1 MNTKMKLKNILTIS
15 LVVLL
20 SACTHPNNDV
30 PIQSNGDGYDNQYY
44 QNPPITTTDALTVGA
59 VGVATGY
66 AVGKYANK
74 PRYSNP
80 RTVYG
85 KPKASYGKPV
95 VVVNKHYYQTKPR
108 VRVSRYRRK

>member
-1 MNTKMKLKNILTIS
+1 MNIKMKLKHLLTTS
-15 LVVLL
+15 LAVLL

-44 QNPPITTTDALTVGA
+44 QNPPTNSPITNTEALAVGA

-74 PRYSNP
+74 PRYS
-80 RTVYG
+80 
-85 KPKASYGKPV
+85 KPNTSYSKPV
-95 VVVNKHYYQTKPR
+95 VVVNKYYQSKPK
-108 VRVSRYRRK
+108 VRVSRYKRK

>member
-1 MNTKMKLKNILTIS
+1 MNTKMKLKNIITIS

-44 QNPPITTTDALTVGA
+44 QNPPITTADALTVGA

-66 AVGKYANK
+66 ALAKQANK
-74 PRYSNP
+74 PRYS
-80 RTVYG
+80 
-85 KPKASYGKPV
+85 KPNTSYGKPV
-95 VVVNKHYYQTKPR
+95 VVVNKHYYQTKPK
-108 VRVSRYRRK
+108 VRVSRYKRK

>member
-1 MNTKMKLKNILTIS
+1 MKLKHLITIS

-44 QNPPITTTDALTVGA
+44 QNPPTNSPITNTDAIAVGA

-66 AVGKYANK
+66 VLGKQANK
-74 PRYSNP
+74 PRYN
-80 RTVYG
+80 
-85 KPKASYGKPV
+85 KSYGKPV
-95 VVVNKHYYQTKPR
+95 VVVNKHYYQSSSNTTRTKYK
-108 VRVSRYRRK
+108 STYRKRK